1 MLKKVLFLT
10 ALAFVTLAS
19 QAQSDGKF
27 GVWYGVNSSKVKTD
41 YDSPKAEFKA
51 LNIGIDYT
59 GAISE
64 AFDWTAGVA
73 YVTKGCKKWDPGFIQ
88 IDANATWNFMKKDNF
103 KIGVFTGPYLDITVN
118 KDKIKDSDYDYD
130 IDEYSD
136 DDYDDEYYDDEF
148 KTKTFSWGWGAGL
161 KASYKAFSLKA
172 GYELG
177 LSNIMKHGKSKMN
190 GIYVRVG
197 YSF

>member
-1 MLKKVLFLT
+1 MLKKILFLT

-41 YDSPKAEFKA
+41 GDSPKAEFKA
-51 LNIGIDYT
+51 LNIGVDYT
-59 GAISE
+59 GAITE
-64 AFDWTAGVA
+64 AFDWTGGVA
-73 YVTKGCKKWDPGFIQ
+73 YVSKGCKDWDPAFIQ
-88 IDANATWNFMKKDNF
+88 IDANATWNFVKTDDF
-103 KIGVFTGPYLDITVN
+103 KVGILTGPYADFIVK
-118 KDKIKDSDYDYD
+118 KDDAKD
-130 IDEYSD
+130 
-136 DDYDDEYYDDEF
+136 
-148 KTKTFSWGWGAGL
+148 TKSFSWGWNAGL

-177 LSNIMKHGKSKMN
+177 LSDVMKGGKSKMN

-197 YSF
+197 YTF

>member
-1 MLKKVLFLT
+1 MFKKVLFLT

-27 GVWYGVNSSKVKTD
+27 GVWYGVNSSEVKFD
-41 YDSPKAEFKA
+41 GGKGKAEFKA
-51 LNIGIDYT
+51 LNIGVDYT

-64 AFDWTAGVA
+64 AFDWTAGLA
-73 YVTKGCKKWDPGFIQ
+73 YVTKGCKDWDPAFAQ
-88 IDANATWNFMKKDNF
+88 IDVNATWNFVKSDDF
-103 KIGVFTGPYLDITVN
+103 KVGILTGPYADITVS
-118 KDKIKDSDYDYD
+118 KDKA
-130 IDEYSD
+130 E
-136 DDYDDEYYDDEF
+136 
-148 KTKTFSWGWGAGL
+148 TKSFNWGWNAGL

-177 LSNIMKHGKSKMN
+177 LSDALKGGKSKIN